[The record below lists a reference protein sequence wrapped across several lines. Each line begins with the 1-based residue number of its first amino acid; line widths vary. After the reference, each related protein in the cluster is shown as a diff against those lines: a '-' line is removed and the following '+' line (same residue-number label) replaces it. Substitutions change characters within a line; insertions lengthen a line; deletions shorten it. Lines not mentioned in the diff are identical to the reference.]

1 MSVQALQA
9 TDPPEIGGH
18 RLLGRL
24 GAGGMGVV
32 YLARS
37 RRLGLVAVK
46 VIKHDPA
53 DPEAMERFRREA
65 ATLRGLR
72 SPYVAPLVDA
82 RVTAPPYWLA
92 TAYVRGPTLLRAV
105 AERGPLPA
113 GLCRRLLAGLA
124 AALADV
130 HRHGVQHRD
139 LKPHNVILS
148 PQGPRLIDFG
158 IARAPGQSTI
168 TTSGEI
174 VGTPG
179 YIAPEAVRQEPV
191 TAAADVFAL
200 AGTIAYAATGRPPF
214 GRGEPMAVLYSSLNA
229 DIDVDGV
236 EPALAELIRSCAG
249 RDPAER
255 ITSDRAAALAGS
267 AAGPLSW
274 ASDAEYQALVAETG
288 PTEDNLTEGDP
299 AKGGP
304 GESNPAETD
313 PAKGKPVKGGLGKG
327 GLGEDN
333 PAEGDPAEDK
343 SVRGNPGTGSP
354 GTGKPA
360 KDDLAGDGPTGAA
373 GRTRA
378 YWSGPALAVG
388 AVLLALGATAAV
400 LFPRLTTPTT
410 GPTTT
415 PTKGGPAAV
424 QATMADDPGTAVVT
438 QPPPDPTPAGPVRWQ
453 AVHGPRCTAEWFYA
467 DPAWRPVTGGWK
479 GDGCAGAALALRVGG
494 VPAHFN
500 QVVNWYFD
508 TRGGARCT
516 IDVHIPDD
524 PRSTGLAFY
533 YLDGDST
540 DPPHLGPPVT
550 VDQRAF
556 RGRWAPL
563 GTWRVPAPGRLTV
576 LVGNQPVTADDT
588 HEVTVSAARA
598 RCRW

>member
-37 RRLGLVAVK
+37 RRLGLVAIK

-72 SPYVAPLVDA
+72 TPYVAPLVDA

-105 AERGPLPA
+105 AERGQLPPE
-113 GLCRRLLAGLA
+113 LCRRLLAGLA

-236 EPALAELIRSCAG
+236 EPALAELIRSCAA

-255 ITSDRAAALAGS
+255 ITSDRAAALAES

-274 ASDAEYQALVAETG
+274 ASDAEYQALIAETG
-288 PTEDNLTEGDP
+288 PTEGDP
-299 AKGGP
+299 VEG
-304 GESNPAETD
+304 
-313 PAKGKPVKGGLGKG
+313 
-327 GLGEDN
+327 N
-333 PAEGDPAEDK
+333 PAEG
-343 SVRGNPGTGSP
+343 V
-354 GTGKPA
+354 PA
-360 KDDLAGDGPTGAA
+360 KDDPADDGPTGTTRPARTSWP
-373 GRTRA
+373 GR
-378 YWSGPALAVG
+378 ALAAG

-410 GPTTT
+410 GPATGPTTGPAT
-415 PTKGGPAAV
+415 GPTTGGPVAV
-424 QATMADDPGTAVVT
+424 RATVADDPGIVVVT
-438 QPPPDPTPAGPVRWQ
+438 QPPPGPAPTGPVRWQ
-453 AVHGPRCTAEWFYA
+453 AVHGPRCAAEWFYA
-467 DPAWRPVTGGWK
+467 DPAWRPITGGGGWK
-479 GDGCAGAALALRVGG
+479 DDGCAGAALALRVGNE
-494 VPAHFN
+494 PAHFN
-500 QVVNWYFD
+500 QAVNWYFD

-533 YLDGDST
+533 YLDDNDT
-540 DPPHLGPPVT
+540 NPPHLGPPVT

>member
-37 RRLGLVAVK
+37 RRLGLVAIK

-82 RVTAPPYWLA
+82 RVTASPYWLA

-236 EPALAELIRSCAG
+236 EPALAELIRSCAA

-255 ITSDRAAALAGS
+255 ITSARAAALAES

-274 ASDAEYQALVAETG
+274 ASDAEYQALIAETG
-288 PTEDNLTEGDP
+288 PTEGDP
-299 AKGGP
+299 VMGG
-304 GESNPAETD
+304 
-313 PAKGKPVKGGLGKG
+313 
-327 GLGEDN
+327 
-333 PAEGDPAEDK
+333 
-343 SVRGNPGTGSP
+343 
-354 GTGKPA
+354 PA
-360 KDDLAGDGPTGAA
+360 KDDPADDGPTGTTQPARTSWP
-373 GRTRA
+373 GR
-378 YWSGPALAVG
+378 ALAAG

-410 GPTTT
+410 GPTAG
-415 PTKGGPAAV
+415 PTAGPATGGPVAVRATAA
-424 QATMADDPGTAVVT
+424 DGPGTVVVT
-438 QPPPDPTPAGPVRWQ
+438 QPPPGPAPTGPVRWQ
-453 AVHGPRCTAEWFYA
+453 AVHGPRCAAEWFYA

-479 GDGCAGAALALRVGG
+479 GDGCAGAALALRVGNE
-494 VPAHFN
+494 PAHFN
-500 QVVNWYFD
+500 QAVNWYFD

-516 IDVHIPDD
+516 IDVHVPDD

-533 YLDGDST
+533 YLDDNNT
-540 DPPHLGPPVT
+540 NPPHLGPPVT

>member
-37 RRLGLVAVK
+37 RRLGLVAIK

-53 DPEAMERFRREA
+53 DPEAMERFRREV

-105 AERGPLPA
+105 AERGPLPP

-236 EPALAELIRSCAG
+236 EHALAELIRSCAA

-267 AAGPLSW
+267 AADPLSW
-274 ASDAEYQALVAETG
+274 ASDADYQALVAVTG
-288 PTEDNLTEGDP
+288 PTEDNP
-299 AKGGP
+299 A
-304 GESNPAETD
+304 
-313 PAKGKPVKGGLGKG
+313 
-327 GLGEDN
+327 EDN
-333 PAEGDPAEDK
+333 PAEGNPAKSDPSKGDPSKGDPAK
-343 SVRGNPGTGSP
+343 SDPSEGDPADDGATGTTRPARTSWPG
-354 GTGKPA
+354 
-360 KDDLAGDGPTGAA
+360 
-373 GRTRA
+373 R
-378 YWSGPALAVG
+378 ALAAG

-410 GPTTT
+410 APATGPTTG
-415 PTKGGPAAV
+415 PTTAPTTGGPAAV
-424 QATMADDPGTAVVT
+424 RATVADDPGTAVVT
-438 QPPPDPTPAGPVRWQ
+438 QPPPGPTPTTPVRWQ
-453 AVHGPRCTAEWFYA
+453 AVHGPRCVAEWFYA

-479 GDGCAGAALALRVGG
+479 GDGCVGAALALRVGNE
-494 VPAHFN
+494 PAHFN

-533 YLDGDST
+533 YLDDNDT
-540 DPPHLGPPVT
+540 NPPHLGPPVT

-598 RCRW
+598 RCHW

>member
-37 RRLGLVAVK
+37 RRRGLMAIK
-46 VIKHDPA
+46 VIRHDPA
-53 DPEAMERFRREA
+53 DAEAMERFRREA

-92 TAYVRGPTLLRAV
+92 TEYVRGPTLLRAV
-105 AERGPLPA
+105 SERGPLSA

-130 HRHGVQHRD
+130 HGHGVQHRD
-139 LKPHNVILS
+139 LKPHNVVLS
-148 PQGPRLIDFG
+148 PEGPKLIDFG

-200 AGTIAYAATGRPPF
+200 AGTVAYAATGRPPF
-214 GRGEPMAVLYSSLNA
+214 GRGEPMAVLYSSLNT

-236 EPALAELIRSCAG
+236 EPALAELIRSCAA

-255 ITSDRAAALAGS
+255 FTSERVAALAGN
-267 AAGPLSW
+267 AVDPLSW
-274 ASDAEYQALVAETG
+274 GSDEEYQALVGETG
-288 PTEDNLTEGDP
+288 P
-299 AKGGP
+299 
-304 GESNPAETD
+304 
-313 PAKGKPVKGGLGKG
+313 
-327 GLGEDN
+327 
-333 PAEGDPAEDK
+333 AEGEP
-343 SVRGNPGTGSP
+343 TGSTARP
-354 GTGKPA
+354 GGASWPGRA
-360 KDDLAGDGPTGAA
+360 LAAGAA
-373 GRTRA
+373 
-378 YWSGPALAVG
+378 LV
-388 AVLLALGATAAV
+388 ALGATAAV
-400 LFPRLTTPTT
+400 LFPHLATPTPAPT
-410 GPTTT
+410 PTLSTPGPNPASPTVPTTAPASTTGRT
-415 PTKGGPAAV
+415 PASATSPAPASTTGGSV
-424 QATMADDPGTAVVT
+424 EVGATVAGDPGTVVVT
-438 QPPPDPTPAGPVRWQ
+438 QPPPGPTPSGPVRWR
-453 AVHGPRCTAEWFYA
+453 AVHGPRCVAEWFYA

-479 GDGCAGAALALRVGG
+479 RDGCAGAALALRVGSE
-494 VPAHFN
+494 PAHFN
-500 QVVNWYFD
+500 QGVNWYFD

-533 YLDGDST
+533 YLDGDET

-550 VDQRAF
+550 VDQRAH

-563 GTWRVPAPGRLTV
+563 GTWKVPAPGRLTV
-576 LVGNQPVTADDT
+576 LVGNQPVKAGDT

-598 RCRW
+598 RCYW

>member
-37 RRLGLVAVK
+37 LRLGLVAIK

-82 RVTAPPYWLA
+82 GVTAPPYWLA

-105 AERGPLPA
+105 AERGPLPPE
-113 GLCRRLLAGLA
+113 LCRRLLAGLA

-236 EPALAELIRSCAG
+236 EPALAGLIRSCAA

-267 AAGPLSW
+267 AMGPLSW
-274 ASDAEYQALVAETG
+274 AGDAEYQALVAETG
-288 PTEDNLTEGDP
+288 PTEDEPAESAPKGHDPAVGKAAKGDP
-299 AKGGP
+299 V
-304 GESNPAETD
+304 E
-313 PAKGKPVKGGLGKG
+313 GGL
-327 GLGEDN
+327 
-333 PAEGDPAEDK
+333 
-343 SVRGNPGTGSP
+343 
-354 GTGKPA
+354 
-360 KDDLAGDGPTGAA
+360 TGATRPA
-373 GRTRA
+373 RAAWPGR
-378 YWSGPALAVG
+378 ALAAG
-388 AVLLALGATAAV
+388 AVLLALGVTAAV
-400 LFPRLTTPTT
+400 LLPRLTTPTT
-410 GPTTT
+410 TSTPTPT
-415 PTKGGPAAV
+415 PTTKGGPAAV
-424 QATMADDPGTAVVT
+424 RATVADDPATVVVT
-438 QPPPDPTPAGPVRWQ
+438 QPPPGPAPTGPVRWQ
-453 AVHGPRCTAEWFYA
+453 AVHGPRCAAEWFYA

-479 GDGCAGAALALRVGG
+479 GDGCVGAALALRVGNE
-494 VPAHFN
+494 PAHFN

-524 PRSTGLAFY
+524 PRSSGLAFY
-533 YLDGDST
+533 HLDDDDT

-598 RCRW
+598 RCHW

>member
-37 RRLGLVAVK
+37 RRLGLVAIK

-53 DPEAMERFRREA
+53 DAEAMERFRREA

-236 EPALAELIRSCAG
+236 EPELAELIRSCAA

-267 AAGPLSW
+267 ATDPHSW
-274 ASDAEYQALVAETG
+274 PSDAEYQALIGETG
-288 PTEDNLTEGDP
+288 PTEDDP
-299 AKGGP
+299 SKD
-304 GESNPAETD
+304 D
-313 PAKGKPVKGGLGKG
+313 PSKDDPSK
-327 GLGEDN
+327 D
-333 PAEGDPAEDK
+333 DPAEDD
-343 SVRGNPGTGSP
+343 SSG
-354 GTGKPA
+354 
-360 KDDLAGDGPTGAA
+360 DDSSRDGPSGDGPAEDGTAGATRPA
-373 GRTRA
+373 RTPWPGR
-378 YWSGPALAVG
+378 ALAAG

-400 LFPRLTTPTT
+400 LFPRLATPTT
-410 GPTTT
+410 GPTPAPTT
-415 PTKGGPAAV
+415 TATTGGPATV
-424 QATMADDPGTAVVT
+424 RATAADDPGTVSDPGTMLDPNTVVVT
-438 QPPPDPTPAGPVRWQ
+438 QPLPGPTPTGPVRWQ
-453 AVHGPRCTAEWFYA
+453 AVHGPRCAAEWFYA

-479 GDGCAGAALALRVGG
+479 GDGCVGTALALRVGNE
-494 VPAHFN
+494 PAHFN
-500 QVVNWYFD
+500 QAVNWYFD

-533 YLDGDST
+533 YLDDNDT

-550 VDQRAF
+550 VDQRAH
-556 RGRWAPL
+556 RGRWAPI
-563 GTWRVPAPGRLTV
+563 GTWRVPAAGRLTV
-576 LVGNQPVTADDT
+576 LVGNQPVGADDT

>member
-37 RRLGLVAVK
+37 RRLGLVAIK

-105 AERGPLPA
+105 AERGPLPPE
-113 GLCRRLLAGLA
+113 LCRRLLAGLA
-124 AALADV
+124 AAMADV

-179 YIAPEAVRQEPV
+179 YIAPEVVRQEPV

-236 EPALAELIRSCAG
+236 EPALAELIRSCAA

-274 ASDAEYQALVAETG
+274 ASDAEYQALIAETG
-288 PTEDNLTEGDP
+288 PTEGAPVEG
-299 AKGGP
+299 
-304 GESNPAETD
+304 
-313 PAKGKPVKGGLGKG
+313 
-327 GLGEDN
+327 N
-333 PAEGDPAEDK
+333 PAEGVSAK
-343 SVRGNPGTGSP
+343 GNPSEGGP
-354 GTGKPA
+354 AKRDLVEGVPAKRDPVEGGPA
-360 KDDLAGDGPTGAA
+360 KDDPADDGPTGTTQPARTSWP
-373 GRTRA
+373 GR
-378 YWSGPALAVG
+378 ALAAG

-410 GPTTT
+410 GPTTGPAT
-415 PTKGGPAAV
+415 GGPAAV
-424 QATMADDPGTAVVT
+424 RATVADDPGTVVVT
-438 QPPPDPTPAGPVRWQ
+438 QPPPDPTPTGPVRWK
-453 AVHGPRCTAEWFYA
+453 AVHGPRCAAEWFYA
-467 DPAWRPVTGGWK
+467 DPAWRPITGGGGWK
-479 GDGCAGAALALRVGG
+479 DDGCTGAALALRVGNE
-494 VPAHFN
+494 PAHFN
-500 QVVNWYFD
+500 QAVNWYFD

-533 YLDGDST
+533 YLDDNDT
-540 DPPHLGPPVT
+540 NPPHLGPPVT

>member
-37 RRLGLVAVK
+37 RRLGLVAIK

-53 DPEAMERFRREA
+53 DAEAMERFRREA

-191 TAAADVFAL
+191 MAAADVFAL
-200 AGTIAYAATGRPPF
+200 AGTVAYAATGRPPF

-236 EPALAELIRSCAG
+236 EPALAELIRSCAA

-267 AAGPLSW
+267 AAAPLSW
-274 ASDAEYQALVAETG
+274 ASDVEYQALIG
-288 PTEDNLTEGDP
+288 
-299 AKGGP
+299 
-304 GESNPAETD
+304 ETD
-313 PAKGKPVKGGLGKG
+313 PA
-327 GLGEDN
+327 EDA
-333 PAEGDPAEDK
+333 PAEENPTEDDPSEDD
-343 SVRGNPGTGSP
+343 RTEDDRTEDDRTGTTRPARTPWPG
-354 GTGKPA
+354 
-360 KDDLAGDGPTGAA
+360 
-373 GRTRA
+373 R
-378 YWSGPALAVG
+378 ALAAG

-400 LFPRLTTPTT
+400 LFPRLATPTT
-410 GPTTT
+410 GPTPAPTT
-415 PTKGGPAAV
+415 TATTGGPATV
-424 QATMADDPGTAVVT
+424 RATAADDPGTMLDPNTVVVT
-438 QPPPDPTPAGPVRWQ
+438 QPPPGPTPTGPVRWQ
-453 AVHGPRCTAEWFYA
+453 AVHGPRCAAEWFYA

-479 GDGCAGAALALRVGG
+479 GDGCVGAALALRVGNE
-494 VPAHFN
+494 PAHFN
-500 QVVNWYFD
+500 QAVNWYFD

-516 IDVHIPDD
+516 VDVHIPDD

-533 YLDGDST
+533 YLDDNDT
-540 DPPHLGPPVT
+540 DPPHLGPPVA
-550 VDQRAF
+550 VDQRAH

-563 GTWRVPAPGRLTV
+563 GTWRVPAAGRLTV
-576 LVGNQPVTADDT
+576 LVGNQPVGADDT
-588 HEVTVSAARA
+588 HEVTVSAARV
-598 RCRW
+598 RCRR

>member
-37 RRLGLVAVK
+37 RRLGLVAIK

-236 EPALAELIRSCAG
+236 EPALAELIRSCAA

-255 ITSDRAAALAGS
+255 ITSDRAAALAES

-274 ASDAEYQALVAETG
+274 ASDAEYQALIAETG
-288 PTEDNLTEGDP
+288 PTEGD
-299 AKGGP
+299 
-304 GESNPAETD
+304 
-313 PAKGKPVKGGLGKG
+313 PVKGG
-327 GLGEDN
+327 
-333 PAEGDPAEDK
+333 
-343 SVRGNPGTGSP
+343 
-354 GTGKPA
+354 PA
-360 KDDLAGDGPTGAA
+360 KDDPADDGPTGTTQPARTSWP
-373 GRTRA
+373 GR
-378 YWSGPALAVG
+378 ALAAG

-410 GPTTT
+410 APTT
-415 PTKGGPAAV
+415 GGPVAIR
-424 QATMADDPGTAVVT
+424 ATAADDPGTVVVT
-438 QPPPDPTPAGPVRWQ
+438 QPPPGPAPTGPVRWQ
-453 AVHGPRCTAEWFYA
+453 AVHGPRCAAEWFYA

-479 GDGCAGAALALRVGG
+479 GDGCAGAALALRVGNE
-494 VPAHFN
+494 PAHFN
-500 QVVNWYFD
+500 QAVNWYFD

-516 IDVHIPDD
+516 IDVHVPDD
-524 PRSTGLAFY
+524 LRSTGLAFY
-533 YLDGDST
+533 YLDDNNT
-540 DPPHLGPPVT
+540 NPPHLGPPVT